1 MNITIIIIDLPFLL
15 LLLTLPLPLV
25 FLTTTIIPNA
35 YAYVQEQ
42 HQSFRCSSY
51 PCYGSVDVSV
61 GNVRKEM
68 IYENQEPFTNKDLTL
83 YKGDKYKYT
92 VDITVTFRDPDGVQ
106 GSFVWSNML
115 IPNMTSLT
123 DGSSYKGLVYEA
135 TVLTEKQIEP
145 NTYSIKA
152 ELHFTIP
159 YFVKV
164 IRCSTSEDG
173 TVTCWEEIE
182 LRYRQE
188 TRTITLD
195 TFQVVR
201 YEPKFHYLSHIDFK
215 VEATIYKDVQ
225 VAIHYLGNGQSQEPN
240 PNPNRRLVID
250 DWSSVLQLVHALHL
264 TQNDASKDES
274 YSYSKDNV
282 KITVTKG
289 TCKIINAKVIMEEQ
303 GLCNLLIQLEPS
315 SQQSIIASDTKKYS
329 QYFPF
334 ITVDFYSPKHW
345 YPNDDGK
352 VFTVKHLLF
361 DHIISVGVASVT
373 LNEVTVTPLEDKFKN
388 ALRQAYMNDTYDQ
401 NRKQIQ
407 QNDQQLADF
416 VIDITY
422 SLPTKGYLVSLIP
435 TSYLQLQLPK
445 DVEKEVYNTYL
456 DNDNKSLLKLLTSHL
471 FYSYRVCVEGSDG
484 CKDVKLVNWLYIN
497 QVDKQQQSQQEQQS
511 SQQSLSS
518 SSPSSP
524 SNTDVEQAFLK
535 SILLLAGVY
544 VLYLLLP
551 KVIRLFTEM
560 FS

>member
-1 MNITIIIIDLPFLL
+1 
-15 LLLTLPLPLV
+15 
-25 FLTTTIIPNA
+25 
-35 YAYVQEQ
+35 
-42 HQSFRCSSY
+42 
-51 PCYGSVDVSV
+51 
-61 GNVRKEM
+61 M

-83 YKGDKYKYT
+83 YKGDKYRYAIE
-92 VDITVTFRDPDGVQ
+92 DITITFHDPDGVQ
-106 GSFVWSNML
+106 GSFDGTRML
-115 IPNMTSLT
+115 IPNLVTLT
-123 DGSSYKGLVYEA
+123 NINDYKGLVYNA
-135 TVLTEKQIEP
+135 VVITDKQIEP

-164 IRCSTSEDG
+164 IRCSASEDG

-195 TFQVVR
+195 EFQVVK
-201 YEPKFHYLSHIDFK
+201 YEPKFNYLSHIDFK

-225 VAIHYLGNGQSQEPN
+225 VALHYLGSGQEPN

-274 YSYSKDNV
+274 YNYSNKDNV
-282 KITVTKG
+282 KVIVTKG
-289 TCKIINAKVIMEEQ
+289 TCRIINSKVIMEEQ

-315 SQQSIIASDTKKYS
+315 QQSIIISDTKKYAE
-329 QYFPF
+329 YFPF
-334 ITVDFYSPKHW
+334 IIVDFYSPKHW
-345 YPNDDGK
+345 YDGK

-373 LNEVTVTPLEDKFKN
+373 LNEVTATPLEDNFKN
-388 ALRQAYMNDTYDQ
+388 ALRQAYMNDTYNQ
-401 NRKQIQ
+401 NRKQQ
-407 QNDQQLADF
+407 GDDQQLADF
-416 VIDITY
+416 VTAITY
-422 SLPTKGYLVSLIP
+422 ELPSKGYLVPLIP

-445 DVEKEVYNTYL
+445 DVEKEAYNTYL

-484 CKDVKLVNWLYIN
+484 CNKDVKLVNWLYIN
-497 QVDKQQQSQQEQQS
+497 QVDKQQQQEQQTQQQTQQQLSSSGS
-511 SQQSLSS
+511 SQQ
-518 SSPSSP
+518 PSP

-535 SILLLAGVY
+535 SILLLVGIYA
-544 VLYLLLP
+544 LYLLLP
-551 KVIRLFTEM
+551 KVVRLFTEM